1 MRRLIESE
9 EREKPLSKGK
19 GRNKKKSN
27 VIKET
32 EKQSPDISL
41 HPVSRLAQIQQAAKG
56 IYQNFAY
63 SLNFK

>member
-9 EREKPLSKGK
+9 EREKPLPKGK

-56 IYQNFAY
+56 IY
-63 SLNFK
+63 LKVKR